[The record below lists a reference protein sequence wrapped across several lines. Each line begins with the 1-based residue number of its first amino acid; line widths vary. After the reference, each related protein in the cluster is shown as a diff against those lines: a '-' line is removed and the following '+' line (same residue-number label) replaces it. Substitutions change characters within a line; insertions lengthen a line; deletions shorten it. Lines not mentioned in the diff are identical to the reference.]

1 MKLLRINFSDKKKE
15 KQEILKISTKEDAL
29 LSFAKSFL
37 EDKMSN
43 KVIYNLYLNNVLFS
57 TKNMSSLNVVEL
69 ITTSLDALS
78 FGVTS
83 TLEVEF
89 YNASDD
95 FTEELLFLLT
105 EVEEI

>member
-1 MKLLRINFSDKKKE
+1 MKLLKINFRDKKKDA
-15 KQEILKISTKEDAL
+15 QEILRISTKEDTL
-29 LSFAKSFL
+29 LAFVKSFV
-37 EDKMSN
+37 EDKISN

-57 TKNMSSLNVVEL
+57 TKNMSNLNIVEL

-78 FGVTS
+78 FGVKS